1 LIRLA
6 EHNVSVIKRASLVF
20 VLLLALTGCGNTSS
34 PRLWGAF
41 TERGLSNVA
50 MKPGLN
56 VRMFTDVNLDAHGYI
71 NYDKATGHFT
81 LEPGAYR
88 IDGWSLTTFGFKLTA
103 EQQAKTY
110 SAPGYAFLWNVD
122 KNDME
127 ILASVQD
134 PLYSTPSN
142 INGVLKVER
151 TTHYYFGHQNGDKVD
166 GISLQIFDPNIKKP
180 DGTTSTSHAFA
191 QLVIERL

>member
-1 LIRLA
+1 MR
-6 EHNVSVIKRASLVF
+6 RALVPLVVCLF
-20 VLLLALTGCGNTSS
+20 VLTGCGNMSS

-41 TERGLSNVA
+41 TERGLSNVP

-56 VRMFTDVNLDAHGYI
+56 VRMFTDVNMDAHGYI
-71 NYDKATGHFT
+71 KYDKASGHFT
-81 LEPGAYR
+81 LEAGSYR
-88 IDGWSLTTFGFKLTA
+88 IDGWSLTTFGFKLTP
-103 EQQAKTY
+103 EQQAAAY

-127 ILASVQD
+127 MLASVQD
-134 PLYSTPSN
+134 PLYSLPSN

-151 TTHYYFGHQNGDKVD
+151 TTQYYFGHQNGDKVD
-166 GISLQIFDPNIKKP
+166 GISLQLFDPNIKKP
-180 DGTTSTSHAFA
+180 DGTPSTNHVFA